1 MKSMDERRAAIKK
14 QLRGGKRNTLR
25 ELSEAIG
32 EELERTRAA
41 VKKMCALGELIQE
54 GDGARGQKAV
64 YLLTRAGEEENDE
77 ELDKPDDRRMVDG
90 IWADELERT
99 RNRVQVGE
107 KLKVM
112 LLADT
117 RTKGEVRTVRRTVRV
132 ISKHRYLVRTS
143 DGSSSTYAEL
153 AMYYRG
159 KILDWR

>member
-32 EELERTRAA
+32 EER
-41 VKKMCALGELIQE
+41 
-54 GDGARGQKAV
+54 
-64 YLLTRAGEEENDE
+64 
-77 ELDKPDDRRMVDG
+77 
-90 IWADELERT
+90 ERT
-99 RNRVQVGE
+99 RNRVQVGD

-159 KILDWR
+159 KILDRR

>member
-25 ELSEAIG
+25 QLSEAIG

-41 VKKMCALGELIQE
+41 VKKMCALGELLQE

-64 YLLTRAGEEENDE
+64 YLL
-77 ELDKPDDRRMVDG
+77 DKTDDCRMVDG
-90 IWADELERT
+90 IWSDELEKT
-99 RNRVQVGE
+99 RNRVQVGDS
-107 KLKVM
+107 LKVM
-112 LLADT
+112 LLADA

-159 KILDWR
+159 KILDRR

>member
-1 MKSMDERRAAIKK
+1 MMSMEERRAAIKK

-32 EELERTRAA
+32 EER
-41 VKKMCALGELIQE
+41 
-54 GDGARGQKAV
+54 
-64 YLLTRAGEEENDE
+64 
-77 ELDKPDDRRMVDG
+77 
-90 IWADELERT
+90 ERT

-159 KILDWR
+159 KILDRR

>member
-32 EELERTRAA
+32 EERERTR
-41 VKKMCALGELIQE
+41 K
-54 GDGARGQKAV
+54 
-64 YLLTRAGEEENDE
+64 
-77 ELDKPDDRRMVDG
+77 
-90 IWADELERT
+90 
-99 RNRVQVGE
+99 RVQVGE

-159 KILDWR
+159 KILDRR

>member
-90 IWADELERT
+90 IWPDELERT

-107 KLKVM
+107 K
-112 LLADT
+112 
-117 RTKGEVRTVRRTVRV
+117 RKGEVRTVRRTVRV

-159 KILDWR
+159 KILDRR

>member
-1 MKSMDERRAAIKK
+1 
-14 QLRGGKRNTLR
+14 
-25 ELSEAIG
+25 
-32 EELERTRAA
+32 
-41 VKKMCALGELIQE
+41 MCALGELIQE

-64 YLLTRAGEEENDE
+64 YLLTRVGEEENDE

-90 IWADELERT
+90 IWPDELEKT

-132 ISKHRYLVRTS
+132 ISKHRYLVRTF

-159 KILDWR
+159 KFLDRR

>member
-1 MKSMDERRAAIKK
+1 MNAG
-14 QLRGGKRNTLR
+14 QLSRSSFG
-25 ELSEAIG
+25 
-32 EELERTRAA
+32 A
-41 VKKMCALGELIQE
+41 VKEIPFGSFRRRSARSWREPELGELIQE

-64 YLLTRAGEEENDE
+64 YLLTRVGEEENDE

-90 IWADELERT
+90 IWPDELEKT

-159 KILDWR
+159 KILDRR

>member
-1 MKSMDERRAAIKK
+1 MMSMEERRAAIKK

-32 EELERTRAA
+32 EER
-41 VKKMCALGELIQE
+41 
-54 GDGARGQKAV
+54 
-64 YLLTRAGEEENDE
+64 
-77 ELDKPDDRRMVDG
+77 
-90 IWADELERT
+90 ERT

-143 DGSSSTYAEL
+143 DGRSSTYAEL

-159 KILDWR
+159 KILDRR

>member
-90 IWADELERT
+90 IWPDELERT
-99 RNRVQVGE
+99 RNRVQVG
-107 KLKVM
+107 
-112 LLADT
+112 
-117 RTKGEVRTVRRTVRV
+117 
-132 ISKHRYLVRTS
+132 
-143 DGSSSTYAEL
+143 
-153 AMYYRG
+153 
-159 KILDWR
+159 

>member
-32 EELERTRAA
+32 EERERTRAA
-41 VKKMCALGELIQE
+41 VKKMCAL
-54 GDGARGQKAV
+54 
-64 YLLTRAGEEENDE
+64 
-77 ELDKPDDRRMVDG
+77 
-90 IWADELERT
+90 DELEKT
-99 RNRVQVGE
+99 RNRVQFGE

-159 KILDWR
+159 KILDRR

>member
-1 MKSMDERRAAIKK
+1 MMSMEERRAAIKK

-32 EELERTRAA
+32 
-41 VKKMCALGELIQE
+41 
-54 GDGARGQKAV
+54 
-64 YLLTRAGEEENDE
+64 E

-159 KILDWR
+159 KILDRR

>member
-25 ELSEAIG
+25 ELSEVIG
-32 EELERTRAA
+32 EERERTRAA

-64 YLLTRAGEEENDE
+64 YLLTRVGEEENDE
-77 ELDKPDDRRMVDG
+77 DKPDDRRMVDG
-90 IWADELERT
+90 IWPDELEKT

-159 KILDWR
+159 KILDRR

>member
-32 EELERTRAA
+32 EELERTR
-41 VKKMCALGELIQE
+41 
-54 GDGARGQKAV
+54 
-64 YLLTRAGEEENDE
+64 
-77 ELDKPDDRRMVDG
+77 
-90 IWADELERT
+90 
-99 RNRVQVGE
+99 NRVQVGD

-159 KILDWR
+159 KILDRR

>member
-32 EELERTRAA
+32 E
-41 VKKMCALGELIQE
+41 
-54 GDGARGQKAV
+54 
-64 YLLTRAGEEENDE
+64 
-77 ELDKPDDRRMVDG
+77 
-90 IWADELERT
+90 ELERT

>member
-32 EELERTRAA
+32 EER
-41 VKKMCALGELIQE
+41 
-54 GDGARGQKAV
+54 
-64 YLLTRAGEEENDE
+64 
-77 ELDKPDDRRMVDG
+77 
-90 IWADELERT
+90 ERT

-159 KILDWR
+159 KILDRR